1 MEKNNRNRDF
11 KILSIDGGGIRG
23 IIPAKII
30 CEYEQQMKANNPN
43 YTIYE
48 EFDLICGTSTGAI
61 LAIGLALGIPALELV
76 NFYKD
81 YAKEIFPKWYFKIIP
96 QGARVLTTSI
106 YSSKTLH
113 QKLKEVFSKA
123 NKGTVPLLNDLKT
136 KVCIPSYNGNVG
148 EINVLKTKHHP
159 EYNRDYKLPAHDIAL
174 SSASAPVYF
183 PPHSFKFDN
192 KFGTGSNVNMIDG
205 GIFANNPALIGILEA
220 ADKLDINFSD
230 IKVISIGTGKGKQ
243 IIKKSWT
250 PKNFWYWFVPKP
262 RLLEMILDSQS
273 QITDR
278 YIDFLQRSL
287 SKNCASFKYLRIQHE
302 FGNDTIS
309 LNASGKKDIERLENI
324 GGELAKK
331 QMSKIMNFLSNK
343 LEKNGKL

>member
-1 MEKNNRNRDF
+1 MNKEF

-30 CEYEQQMKANNPN
+30 SEYEDKMKLENPN
-43 YTIYE
+43 YKIYE

-61 LAIGLALGIPALELV
+61 LAIGLSLGIPAIELV
-76 NFYKD
+76 KFYKD
-81 YAKEIFPKWYFKIIP
+81 YARDIFPKWYFKILP

-106 YSSKTLH
+106 YSNKKLN
-113 QKLKEVFSKA
+113 QKLKEIFSKA
-123 NKGTVPLLNDLKT
+123 NGNIIPLLYDLKT

-148 EINVLKTKHHP
+148 EINVLKTKHHAD
-159 EYNRDYKLPAHDIAL
+159 YTRDYKIPAHDVAL

-183 PPHSFKFDN
+183 PPHSFEYDN
-192 KFGTGSNVNMIDG
+192 HLGKGANINMIDG

-220 ADKLDINFSD
+220 ADKLDIDFSR
-230 IKVISIGTGKGKQ
+230 IKVLSMGTGKGKQ
-243 IIKKSWT
+243 IIKKSWS

-273 QITDR
+273 QITDS
-278 YIDFLQRSL
+278 YIDFLQRSI
-287 SKNCASFKYLRIQHE
+287 SKKAVSFEYLRIQHE
-302 FGNDTIS
+302 FGNDMIS
-309 LNASGKKDIERLENI
+309 LNTSDKKDLNRLENI

-331 QMSKIMNFLSNK
+331 KLGSILKFLHH
-343 LEKNGKL
+343 

>member
-1 MEKNNRNRDF
+1 MEDKINKNAF
-11 KILSIDGGGIRG
+11 KILAIDGGGIRG
-23 IIPAKII
+23 IIPAKILS
-30 CEYEQQMKANNPN
+30 EYEEEMKVNNPN
-43 YTIYE
+43 YKIYE

-61 LAIGLALGIPALELV
+61 LAIGLSLGIPAIELM

-81 YAKEIFPKWYFKIIP
+81 YAREIFPKWYFKILP

-106 YSSKTLH
+106 YSNRRLH
-113 QKLKEVFSKA
+113 QKLKEIFSKA
-123 NKGTVPLLNDLKT
+123 NDGTPPLLNDLKT

-159 EYNRDYKLPAHDIAL
+159 EYNRDYKLPAHDVAL

-183 PPHSFKFDN
+183 PPHSFEFNN
-192 KFGTGSNVNMIDG
+192 KFGSGNNVNMIDG

-220 ADKLDINFSD
+220 ADKLNINFSD
-230 IKVISIGTGKGKQ
+230 IKVVSIGTGKGKQ
-243 IIKKSWT
+243 IIKKTWT

-278 YIDFLQRSL
+278 YIDFLQRRLGKGS
-287 SKNCASFKYLRIQHE
+287 ASFKYLRIQHE
-302 FGNDTIS
+302 FGSDVVS
-309 LNASGKKDIERLENI
+309 LNASGKQDISRLENI

-331 QMSKIMNFLSNK
+331 EVEKIIKFLN
-343 LEKNGKL
+343 